1 MKILNRVGGAF
12 LLLVVVAAA
21 VLGFQTPTG
30 RQIWDD
36 LWAAGAGVL
45 SWVRDQI
52 QLLTNTSIPGHAGVA
67 IAIASVGVIVVLG
80 LLKKPISIRA
90 FTVLVLVAAVAA
102 YILYNPGS
110 VANTA

>member
-12 LLLVVVAAA
+12 LLLVLVAAA
-21 VLGFQTPTG
+21 ILGFQTPTG

-52 QLLTNTSIPGHAGVA
+52 QLLTRTSLPGHAAAA
-67 IAIASVGVIVVLG
+67 IAIAAVGVIVVLG
-80 LLKKPISIRA
+80 LLKKPISVRT
-90 FTVLVLVAAVAA
+90 FTVMVLIAAVAA
-102 YILYNPGS
+102 YILYNPGA